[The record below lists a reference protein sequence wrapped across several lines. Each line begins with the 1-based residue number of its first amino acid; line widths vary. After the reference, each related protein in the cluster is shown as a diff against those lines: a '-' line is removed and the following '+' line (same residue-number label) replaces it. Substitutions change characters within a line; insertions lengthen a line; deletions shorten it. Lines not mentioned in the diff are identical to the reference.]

1 LRDAVSARNL
11 RDVRRMLRPSTVFR
25 QQWPLFALIAFI
37 AGIFVLQLLL
47 GEAFEDRFMTVPADV
62 VAAFRSLFSG
72 DFSGSSS
79 LFTLFTAAL
88 LHGDVGHLLGNML
101 YLWIFAAV
109 AAELLGHRWVMIVFV
124 FTAICGSACH
134 VALNP
139 RETIPM
145 LGASGAVMGFE
156 GLYLGMVVRW
166 RLPNPHVWPIAR
178 PIPPAHLAVV
188 GVIGLLFD
196 FSGYLGGFQDVAY
209 GAHLGGFI
217 SGMVLGG
224 AVVPMPRV
232 ALPR

>member
-1 LRDAVSARNL
+1 MPARNL
-11 RDVRRMLRPSTVFR
+11 HNVRRLLRPSSVFR
-25 QQWPLFALIAFI
+25 QQWPLFALITFI
-37 AGIFVLQLLL
+37 AAIYVMQVLL
-47 GEAFEDRFMTVPADV
+47 GEGFMDRFMAVPADV
-62 VAAFRSLFSG
+62 LEAFRSLRSG
-72 DFSGSSS
+72 DFSGAGS
-79 LFTLFTAAL
+79 LFPLFTASL

-109 AAELLGHRWVMIVFV
+109 AAELLGHRWVMLVFI

-139 RETIPM
+139 EETIPM

-166 RLPNPHVWPIAR
+166 HLPNPHVWPIAR
-178 PIPPAHLAVV
+178 PIPPAHLAAV

-196 FSGYLGGFQDVAY
+196 FSGYLGGNMGVAY

-217 SGMVLGG
+217 GGIVLGA
-224 AVVPMPRV
+224 AVVPMPRI
-232 ALPR
+232 ALSR